1 MPSYAFLDCL
11 EHYLLTGKFQVN
23 TSKSWKKLLSKDSKK
38 FTYKDGC
45 LWRSYRGRLLRVVRS
60 DEEIREI
67 LIQYHNNNNHARR
80 ERAVREIML
89 MYYWVGVTA
98 AVKNWIKACDVCQNQ
113 PTKELAN
120 LRVQF
125 CLVYGCDSSSYIHPE
140 ITFHRFP
147 KDPEQRQKW
156 LTVAQRDEGSLRS
169 NSYICS
175 RHFDP
180 SCYTLNEDSQPTLS
194 SDAVPSIMPD
204 EEVPIPSDEE
214 VLLSNTL
221 EDLISAAAANTETEK
236 PPHPATDQSET
247 PMELQEHQYC
257 SSAPDSTA
265 VQTVKEHTRR
275 KTVIEP
281 TFTTYNHVA
290 RYLSHRILPT
300 QSKKN
305 RSALKRMAKRF
316 GLIDGVLMYTRAS
329 RPLSVPRSREEVNS
343 ILREFHDSKGH
354 YGQGVCQQEISKHFH
369 WGSMTRDLASWIANC
384 QTCLNRTKRKWM
396 RCSVLGCTNCCGPV
410 ERRLGLTFHKFP
422 LHNATLLAKW
432 LKATGRPN
440 WHPRLRSSIC
450 SIHFTDDCFS
460 HSGEVI
466 TLNPDAVPALSV
478 HTDSA
483 VPSRGASQPAVG
495 EEAIFA
501 KYDAVELYLT
511 KRTYPPGLNYVEK
524 NTFRRFCKKFAIKD
538 GVLHT
543 VKGDQM
549 RLVLRNRQQVE
560 TALVDYHNELNH
572 LDVNKCLRLL
582 NERYFW
588 RTMRPDVVQWIN
600 NCSQC
605 SMKKTKKP
613 NHQAEARGLAVQ
625 TSAQLQELT
634 SHDLDSANDEDTD
647 SDGDAEEQLTVNSKD
662 TVDEPS
668 SSLSSQTEIHD
679 NPQPKIPILLHLKN
693 PINLQ
698 PRSPKIPSVTKLL
711 SMKRMTSSHFEI
723 HKDPESSK
731 KQKRIENP
739 INPQPEKPAQ
749 PQEQEKTSS
758 PQGNN
763 GTQHCIQA
771 QLVLEQHAPL
781 QHIQA
786 PSQRSPPEA
795 HTSTQIRSHCSV
807 QRTVK
812 KKRGPEADSSAKWS
826 SSSGLEPVMA
836 LSTKPWPVFTIGSSA
851 VEKTAKPSPNADS
864 SAVFYRP
871 IRLQAR
877 TVIQQCSHA
886 KIKLKPAVDGADAQW
901 AEIQQGL
908 VVYVCFFHGA
918 TEDVTNEMANTLM
931 TTRLFRKHSG
941 HCVSLLDLPG
951 SILFVP
957 QDSLLGKPA
966 PNRRMQYKG
975 GCELWWGAQLFSSL
989 VSACRELMTGS
1000 AKCTNAGVKVEHGL
1014 YGRKQEIALNS
1025 VEPQSVLLEF

>member
-23 TSKSWKKLLSKDSKK
+23 TSKSWKKLVSKDSKK

-67 LIQYHNNNNHARR
+67 LTQYHNNNNHARR

-98 AVKNWIKACDVCQNQ
+98 AVKKWIKACDVCQSQ

-175 RHFDP
+175 QHFDP
-180 SCYTLNEDSQPTLS
+180 SCYTLNEDGQPTLS

-281 TFTTYNHVA
+281 TFTTYNHIA

-329 RPLSVPRSREEVNS
+329 RPLRVPRSREEVNS

-460 HSGEVI
+460 HSAEVI

-483 VPSRGASQPAVG
+483 VPSRGPSQPAVG

-524 NTFRRFCKKFAIKD
+524 NTFRRFCKKFAIKEQFVEEILEEKEA
-538 GVLHT
+538 VL
-543 VKGDQM
+543 K
-549 RLVLRNRQQVE
+549 
-560 TALVDYHNELNH
+560 
-572 LDVNKCLRLL
+572 
-582 NERYFW
+582 
-588 RTMRPDVVQWIN
+588 I
-600 NCSQC
+600 
-605 SMKKTKKP
+605 
-613 NHQAEARGLAVQ
+613 
-625 TSAQLQELT
+625 
-634 SHDLDSANDEDTD
+634 
-647 SDGDAEEQLTVNSKD
+647 SDKIKS
-662 TVDEPS
+662 DEPS
-668 SSLSSQTEIHD
+668 SSLSSQTEIHN

-698 PRSPKIPSVTKLL
+698 PRSPKIPFVTKLL
-711 SMKRMTSSHFEI
+711 SMKRMTSSHVEI

-758 PQGNN
+758 PRGNN

-781 QHIQA
+781 HHIQA
-786 PSQRSPPEA
+786 PSQKSPPEA
-795 HTSTQIRSHCSV
+795 HTSTQI

-975 GCELWWGAQLFSSL
+975 GCEPWWGAQLFSSL

-1014 YGRKQEIALNS
+1014 YGRKQEITLNS